1 MSGGDA
7 GFGLNELAGFEG
19 EAAVDAEEVADDEGE
34 LGGAVIEDEAAGV
47 EFVVDVGGGE
57 GEEATDDGA
66 AEFGGDVGGGGAG
79 AEGGFGG
86 VGGGERWD
94 EDEEEGEEE
103 KVHGAERTWGAG
115 GMFWVGVRIL
125 EGTPRRL
132 DGRRG
137 EIR

>member
-1 MSGGDA
+1 VSGGDA
-7 GFGLNELAGFEG
+7 GFGLDELAGFEG

-34 LGGAVIEDEAAGV
+34 FGGAVVEDEAAGV

-79 AEGGFGG
+79 EEGGFGG
-86 VGGGERWD
+86 VGGWEGWD

-115 GMFWVGVRIL
+115 GCFGL
-125 EGTPRRL
+125 G
-132 DGRRG
+132 
-137 EIR
+137 